1 MNRRGSRPYQR
12 YRSLLL
18 CLLLSVVAVGNVR
31 AQEAPQ
37 HHAVITPTPLGPAIP
52 PEITRYAAN
61 WPTAQHDLNGTRA
74 ATNSP
79 INATN
84 VASLEVA
91 WTFPIEAVSGYGG
104 MTATPLVAGGTVYV
118 QDMQSN
124 VFALDRETGA
134 VRWHRTYNVPS
145 IGPNGLALA
154 YGMIF
159 GATGDTAEVFALDA
173 ATGDERWRVRL
184 TNHPYEG
191 IDMAPAVYDS
201 TVYISTI
208 AGNTRGFNQ
217 GGTRGVLYALEAAT
231 GATLWSFDTTTDNL
245 WGNPRIN
252 SGGGLWY
259 PPSFDQD
266 SNLYFGVGN
275 AAPWAGT
282 SAFPNGSS
290 RPGNNDFASSM
301 VSLDPTT
308 GAVRWWQNAAPHDLF
323 DHDFQNT
330 PILATVSI
338 DGQLIDLAIG
348 SGKTGTLLA
357 GKQPNGEIIWETA
370 VGRHSQ
376 QPTSE
381 LPTTGFV
388 EIMPGAWGG
397 IVAPIAYVE
406 GLLLV
411 PIVDFPT
418 QYSSTGYDQASMFDF
433 RHATG
438 QLVAV
443 DAATG
448 HIVWSQALPTPAF
461 VGATVA
467 GNVVFTGGLDG
478 VLRAFDVFTGTV
490 LGSFQTTSGLNAPLA
505 VDGEM
510 VFVPAAGPRF
520 VLDNADPHEDNSDV
534 INQLIAYRLSA
545 QDSTPGANE

>member
-1 MNRRGSRPYQR
+1 MHYR
-12 YRSLLL
+12 YRSLLF
-18 CLLLSVVAVGNVR
+18 CFLLSVVAVGSSR
-31 AQEAPQ
+31 AQQEPQ
-37 HHAVITPTPLGPAIP
+37 QHAVVTPIPLGPVIP

-61 WPTAQHDLNGTRA
+61 WPTAQHDLSGTRA
-74 ATNSP
+74 APDSP

-84 VASLEVA
+84 VASLEIA
-91 WTFPIEAVSGYGG
+91 WTFPIEAVGGYGG

-118 QDMQSN
+118 QDMFSN

-134 VRWHRTYNVPS
+134 VHWQRRYDVPS

-159 GATGDTAEVFALDA
+159 GATGDTAEVFALDS
-173 ATGDERWRVRL
+173 ATGDERWHVRL

-217 GGTRGVLYALEAAT
+217 GGTRGVLYALDAAT
-231 GATLWSFDTTTDNL
+231 GATMWSFDTTTDNL

-259 PPSFDQD
+259 PPSFDRD
-266 SNLYFGVGN
+266 GRLYFGVGN

-282 SAFPNGSS
+282 STFPNGSS

-308 GAVRWWQNAAPHDLF
+308 GAVRWWHNAAPHDLL

-330 PILATVSI
+330 PILATVLI
-338 DGQLIDLAIG
+338 DNQLTDLAIG

-357 GKQPNGEIIWETA
+357 VRQSDGEVMWETA
-370 VGRHSQ
+370 VGKHD
-376 QPTSE
+376 PIPIPE

-388 EIMPGAWGG
+388 EITPGAWGG
-397 IVAPIAYVE
+397 IVAPIAYVD

-411 PIVDFPT
+411 PVVDFPT
-418 QYSSTGYDQASMFDF
+418 RYSSTGYDQASMFDF

-448 HIVWSQALPTPAF
+448 RTVWSQTLPTPAF

-467 GNVVFTGGLDG
+467 GDVVFTGGLDG
-478 VLRAFDVFTGTV
+478 VLRAFELFTGTV
-490 LGSFQTTSGLNAPLA
+490 VGSFQTTSGLNAPLA
-505 VDGEM
+505 VDGMM

-520 VLDNADPHEDNSDV
+520 VLDNAESGKDRPGN
-534 INQLIAYRLSA
+534 INQLIAYRLPHR
-545 QDSTPGANE
+545 DGTPSANE